1 MVGAVMY
8 CVLSALVIMISIV
21 SAFGAFIMYM
31 FSRSCEDVIAM
42 VFFGLLAVCA
52 AVVGIMSVW
61 YGVYLLTTAFLPS
74 A

>member
-8 CVLSALVIMISIV
+8 CVLSGLIIMIGIV

-31 FSRSCEDVIAM
+31 LSRSCEDVIAM
-42 VFFGLLAVCA
+42 IFFGLLAACA
-52 AVVGIMSVW
+52 AVAGIMSVW
-61 YGVYLLTTAFLPS
+61 CGVYLLTTAFLPG